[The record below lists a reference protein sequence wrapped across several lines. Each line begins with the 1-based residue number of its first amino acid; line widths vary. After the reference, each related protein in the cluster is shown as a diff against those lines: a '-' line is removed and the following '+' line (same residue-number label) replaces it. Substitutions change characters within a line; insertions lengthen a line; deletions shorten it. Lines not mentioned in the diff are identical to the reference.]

1 MWPKW
6 LQRRRAEPASEA
18 PEPAPVVRADWR
30 ELPPVPRVV
39 PEHPL
44 INPVQR
50 FSDSLT
56 SWQNPSF
63 LEPLGHRIGPAEPS
77 GVADLALPAAP
88 GIDMP
93 LARPPRE
100 VTGSRRSTVQR
111 AVAAEPY
118 VSPVADDEPPPV
130 PLSAV
135 DGPGPTVAP
144 PVEHPVLEL
153 PVVTTPD
160 RPAGPA
166 AEQADVDTVPT
177 IAAPEPPDPPARAED
192 PPAPPLPQPQ
202 LSIPRRLGLGEPIIP
217 PTVHTRP
224 QGAPPAPVQR
234 SVSTGGDGPRPGPG
248 FGPVPVRGTEA
259 GTGPA
264 PPPEVSAGPD
274 SVATRT
280 GDVTPTLGAEPE
292 PHVAGG
298 PGTEPASPPP
308 ALDGDP
314 SPGPLPLAAAGP
326 APVVQT
332 SHGEPPTPESHT
344 EPVTAPVVQTVPAVH
359 AEPVASPVVQ
369 TLGIEPLADLAVR
382 AEPVAGSVV
391 RTPEAQAPLDLA
403 VRGGPSPAPVVQT
416 VPADPVPRPEPVASP
431 VARTLG
437 VEPPADPALPA
448 VIGGPV
454 TNEPPVIPMPPVAR
468 GGPVTGPVVQTVPDD
483 PSVDPT
489 PLAGHGDPVVQT
501 FGNESAATPVTPRP
515 AGEPVPAV
523 RTLGA
528 EQAGEPPSPAHEPTP
543 SAPGG
548 DTAGPLPVV
557 SAESRRTVQTTSTGP
572 AVPTPLP
579 PAVAEPHPT
588 VQTLG
593 AEPGPHSV
601 PPGIGS
607 APERGSGPATVT
619 GPAPHPVAGAEP
631 VQAWRTEP
639 GPAVPSPTALP
650 VAGTG
655 SRPTVQTTRAEP
667 EPAAAPL
674 PAIGGEP
681 GPTVQTLGVEPDF
694 GLRATDPPLS
704 ITDSGPPVAGPEP
717 APPMPGPTVPGPG
730 VGPAL
735 APRQVVQTLGARPQ
749 QAWPVPA
756 RDPAAPPG
764 GTVQRVAYPIA
775 TPSAVASAGPAEFR
789 SAGTST
795 AGPVTMPGPTSPTL
809 GAEPGLTVLAL
820 AAPAGMPVP
829 MRGPPGTAVSRLA
842 VAEPAAP
849 MRPPVPSPQPLVMS
863 APAAVS
869 PISVAVQRVDEAPA
883 AEPPPP
889 AEPAPAAAPEAA
901 APPVPA
907 PAAAG
912 GGDPEELVKKL
923 FDPLLRRLKT
933 ELRLDRERHG
943 RLTDLTH

>member
-6 LQRRRAEPASEA
+6 LQRRRAEPESEA
-18 PEPAPVVRADWR
+18 PEPAPVVRAEWR

-100 VTGSRRSTVQR
+100 VTGSRRSAVQR

-118 VSPVADDEPPPV
+118 VSPVADDESPPV

-144 PVEHPVLEL
+144 PVERAVLEL

-160 RPAGPA
+160 RPAEPA

-217 PTVHTRP
+217 PTVHSRS

-248 FGPVPVRGTEA
+248 FRPVPVRGTEA
-259 GTGPA
+259 GVGPA
-264 PPPEVSAGPD
+264 PPSGMSAGSD
-274 SVATRT
+274 FVATDT

-292 PHVAGG
+292 PDVAAGS
-298 PGTEPASPPP
+298 GTEPASPPP
-308 ALDGDP
+308 ALDGAP
-314 SPGPLPLAAAGP
+314 SPGLLPLAAAGP
-326 APVVQT
+326 APVVQA
-332 SHGEPPTPESHT
+332 SHGEPPPAESHT
-344 EPVTAPVVQTVPAVH
+344 EPVVAPVVQTVPD
-359 AEPVASPVVQ
+359 EPP
-369 TLGIEPLADLAVR
+369 AVR
-382 AEPVAGSVV
+382 AELVAGSVV

-403 VRGGPSPAPVVQT
+403 VRGGPAPAPVVQT
-416 VPADPVPRPEPVASP
+416 VPADPLPHPETVASP
-431 VARTLG
+431 VAQTLG

-448 VIGGPV
+448 VIDGPV

-483 PSVDPT
+483 PPVDPI

-501 FGNESAATPVTPRP
+501 FGNEPAATPVAPRP
-515 AGEPVPAV
+515 AGEPAPAV

-528 EQAGEPPSPAHEPTP
+528 EQAGELPSPAHEPTP

-557 SAESRRTVQTTSTGP
+557 GTESRRTVQTTSTEP
-572 AVPTPLP
+572 AVPIPLP

-593 AEPGPHSV
+593 VEPDPRPL

-607 APERGSGPATVT
+607 ALERGSGP
-619 GPAPHPVAGAEP
+619 HPVAGIEP

-639 GPAVPSPTALP
+639 GPAVPGPTALP

-674 PAIGGEP
+674 PVTGGEP
-681 GPTVQTLGVEPDF
+681 GPTVQTLGVEPDL

-717 APPMPGPTVPGPG
+717 ATPLPGPSVSGRG
-730 VGPAL
+730 IGPAV
-735 APRQVVQTLGARPQ
+735 ASHPVVQTLGARPQ

-764 GTVQRVAYPIA
+764 ATVQRVAGPVA
-775 TPSAVASAGPAEFR
+775 TPPAASGAGPTELW
-789 SAGTST
+789 SAGTPL
-795 AGPVTMPGPTSPTL
+795 AGPVAMPGPTSPTL

-829 MRGPPGTAVSRLA
+829 VPGPPGTTVSRLV
-842 VAEPAAP
+842 VAEAAAP
-849 MRPPVPSPQPLVMS
+849 MRPAVPSPQPLVMS
-863 APAAVS
+863 APAAVA

-907 PAAAG
+907 QAAAG